1 MVVLIIGAIMIASC
15 IWWYTDLYKIITN
28 FNNKLLVKN
37 KIMNM
42 CISTI
47 LNIIL
52 LILVVGI
59 VDEFI

>member
-1 MVVLIIGAIMIASC
+1 MVILIILAIMIASC

-28 FNNKLLVKN
+28 FNDKLLVKN
-37 KIMNM
+37 RIVNM

-52 LILVVGI
+52 LTIIVGI
-59 VDEFI
+59 IDDFI